1 MRKEVFYLKKYI
13 IFLVLLLCSCS
24 APNKQD
30 KVEPQIQGV
39 TRKINMQEITVAE
52 ASTNIIDKGENRVNN
67 ILLAC
72 QKISGIKLSPGEE
85 FSFNRITGRKTVS
98 NGYKTAP
105 ILVDGEKSYGMG
117 GGVCQVS
124 TTIYMTAKSGGF
136 EITEHHNHSESVAYA
151 PKGMDATV
159 VYGVKDFKFRNNSD
173 DDIYIFVW
181 VDGDRVISKIVIKE
195 EGFALNANPSSF
207 ITV

>member
-1 MRKEVFYLKKYI
+1 MKKCI
-13 IFLVLLLCSCS
+13 IFLILLLCSCS
-24 APNKQD
+24 APKKENKI
-30 KVEPQIQGV
+30 EGNPQTEGV
-39 TRKINMQEITVAE
+39 TRRVTVQEITVAE
-52 ASTNIIDKGENRVNN
+52 ANTDIIDKGENRVNN

-72 QKISGIKLSPGEE
+72 QKISGIKLSAGEE
-85 FSFNRITGRKTVS
+85 FSFNKTTGRKTEK

-105 ILVDGEKSYGMG
+105 ILVDGEKSYGIG

-124 TTIYMTAKSGGF
+124 TTIYMAAKSGGF

-159 VYGVKDFKFRNNSD
+159 VYGVKDFKFRNNSA

-181 VDGDRVISKIVIKE
+181 VDGDKVLSKIIKKDSRR
-195 EGFALNANPSSF
+195 F
-207 ITV
+207 